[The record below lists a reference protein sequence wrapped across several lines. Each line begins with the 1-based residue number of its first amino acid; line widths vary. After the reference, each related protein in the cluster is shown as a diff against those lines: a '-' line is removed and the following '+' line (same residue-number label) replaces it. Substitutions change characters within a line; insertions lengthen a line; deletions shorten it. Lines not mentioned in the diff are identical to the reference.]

1 MQHKE
6 RSFVWFRSN
15 GEIEGVGTIL
25 PGAPAGLRVELAK
38 SASRPEAQQPQIL
51 EIDLASLPDASS
63 LHERFH
69 VVSGQLLER
78 PASKKK

>member
-51 EIDLASLPDASS
+51 EIDLASLQIA
-63 LHERFH
+63 
-69 VVSGQLLER
+69 QLSNDPSNPENGCLVLDMEGGL
-78 PASKKK
+78 